1 MGISVINGRPNLPIT
16 PPPHLAV
23 ALLVALV
30 DLADLAHPAGWAWR
44 LCLSGSSWRTWRNW
58 IWVILGWFHG
68 ILRRIS

>member
-30 DLADLAHPAGWAWR
+30 DLADLLIRLAGR
-44 LCLSGSSWRTWRNW
+44 GGCVCLAAPGE
-58 IWVILGWFHG
+58 LGGTGFG
-68 ILRRIS
+68 